1 MLTKS
6 HFVEPLPIMLKLL
19 EVCQETQTDIK
30 GLKQKVDILE
40 NLVKQRVENQTINA
54 DKSFKSSKNNVDWI
68 EVCIIFI
75 IIFSVFT
82 NYIINQFYLNSH
94 IGNI

>member
-1 MLTKS
+1 
-6 HFVEPLPIMLKLL
+6 MLKLL

-40 NLVKQRVENQTINA
+40 NLVKQRVENQTINT
-54 DKSFKSSKNNVDWI
+54 DKSFKSSKNNADWI

-75 IIFSVFT
+75 IIFM
-82 NYIINQFYLNSH
+82 ILLA
-94 IGNI
+94 